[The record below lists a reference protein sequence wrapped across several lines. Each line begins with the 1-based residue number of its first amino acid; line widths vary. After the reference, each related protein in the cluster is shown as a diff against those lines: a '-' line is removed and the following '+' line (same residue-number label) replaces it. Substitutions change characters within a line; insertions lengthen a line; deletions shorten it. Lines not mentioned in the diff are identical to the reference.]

1 MKAEWLSSLHPS
13 AFIRPPSPV
22 LPLLLHD
29 NLPWLEAHGLGFLRL
44 FTLVTF
50 QTIIATMLAFAV
62 VMLAGERVIGWLRRR
77 KIGDAPDFDQ
87 ADINKTMDHKRGTPT
102 MGGVLIVV
110 AIALSVLLLADLA
123 NFYVVLSVGC
133 VVLLSLIGFVDDW
146 MKLNKQRR
154 AQEGKPVDRQGLRSL
169 EKLLLQLALGAVLA
183 WLTFHYGGD
192 IPEAKRL
199 CIPFM
204 KSGENF
210 ITMPMW
216 FYILFGTLVVSG
228 FSNAVN
234 LTDGLDGLAAGL
246 TAIVAFV
253 LMILSL
259 IIGDEK
265 IATALLYHNH
275 PAAGQ
280 MSVVCGAIAGA
291 SLGFLWFNCN
301 PARVFMGD
309 TGSLALGGLL
319 GYVAI
324 VLRQEFVLLLI
335 GAVFVFEALSVMI
348 QVSFFKLTRKLTGTG
363 RRVFRMTPIHHHFQK
378 KGWTETQV
386 VTRFWLVGAMLAF
399 IGLASINVR

>member
-1 MKAEWLSSLHPS
+1 VLRTPFRYSKPLIANCEPC
-13 AFIRPPSPV
+13 V
-22 LPLLLHD
+22 LPLLLRD
-29 NLPWLEAHGLGFLRL
+29 NLVWLEAHGLGFLRL

-50 QTIIATMLAFAV
+50 QTIVATMLAFAL
-62 VMLAGERVIGWLRRR
+62 VMLLGDRVIGWLRKR

-102 MGGVLIVV
+102 MGGVLIVF
-110 AIALSVLLLADLA
+110 AIALSVLLLADLS
-123 NFYVVLSVGC
+123 NFYVVLAVACG
-133 VVLLSLIGFVDDW
+133 VFLAMIGAVDDW
-146 MKLNKQRR
+146 MKLHKQRR
-154 AQEGKPVDRQGLRSL
+154 AAEGKPVDRQGLRSL
-169 EKLLLQLALGAVLA
+169 EKLVLQLVLGAVLA

-192 IPEAKRL
+192 VPEAKRL
-199 CIPFM
+199 YIPFL

-216 FYILFGTLVVSG
+216 FYVLFGTLVVSG

-265 IATALLYHNH
+265 IAAALLYHHH
-275 PAAGQ
+275 PFAGQ
-280 MSVVCGAIAGA
+280 MSVVCGSIAGA

-301 PARVFMGD
+301 PAKVFMGD

-319 GYVAI
+319 GYIAI
-324 VLRQEFVLLLI
+324 VVRQEILLLLI
-335 GAVFVFEALSVMI
+335 GAVFVAEALSVMI
-348 QVSFFKLTRKLTGTG
+348 QVGFFKLTRKLTGTG
-363 RRVFRMTPIHHHFQK
+363 RRVFLMSPIHHHFQK